1 MFRSRTPRYQPHTPA
16 LHQPAP
22 PQLPTGPTQYD
33 PPQPEP
39 NLPLYTELARL
50 RRLIF
55 TGTITPEDRR
65 AAGQEL
71 ARQAGT
77 GTGTGQ

>member
-1 MFRSRTPRYQPHTPA
+1 MFRSRTPRSQPHTPA
-16 LHQPAP
+16 LRQQPAQPQP
-22 PQLPTGPTQYD
+22 PAGPTQYD

-39 NLPLYTELARL
+39 NLPLYAELARL

-71 ARQAGT
+71 ARQAGA
-77 GTGTGQ
+77 GQ